1 MNIAVVGTGYV
12 GLVSGTCFADTGVNV
27 TCVDVDSK
35 KIERLEQ
42 GDIPIYEPGLDELV
56 MKNVKAGRLKF
67 TTSLA
72 DIINEQDIVFSAVGT
87 PPDED
92 GSADLR
98 YVLQVAKTIGENLNK
113 YLVVVTKSTVPVGTA
128 RKVKAAIQAELDRR
142 GVDVKFDVASN
153 PEFLKEGN
161 AIKDFMSPDRVVV
174 GVESERAQK
183 MLTRLYKPFLLNNFR
198 VIFMDIPSAEMTKY
212 AANSMLATRIS
223 FMNDI
228 ANLCERVGADVSMVR
243 AGIGSDTRI
252 GRKFLYAGCGYGG
265 SCFPKDVKALIK
277 TADDSGYSMEVL
289 KAVERVNERQKSVLF
304 DKLVKAFGGLQALE
318 GKRIALWGLSFK
330 PETDDMRESTALV
343 MIDRLLAAGCRLRV
357 YDPVAMDEC
366 RRRMA
371 LKAAAG
377 EEERRRVERIVY
389 AKDMYDATLDTDALL
404 LLTEWKEFRLPS
416 WDVIGKAMAGRLVI
430 DGRNIFDADELEEAG
445 FEYHCIGR

>member
-1 MNIAVVGTGYV
+1 MNIAIVGTGYV
-12 GLVSGTCFADTGVNV
+12 GLVSGACFAETGVNV
-27 TCVDVDSK
+27 TCVDVDAA
-35 KIERLEQ
+35 KIERLKQ

-56 MKNVKAGRLKF
+56 RKNVAAGRLTF
-67 TTSLA
+67 TTDLA
-72 DIINEQDIVFSAVGT
+72 QVLNEQEIVFSAVGT

-92 GSADLR
+92 GSADLK
-98 YVLQVAKTIGENLNK
+98 YVLQVARTIGQNINK
-113 YLVVVTKSTVPVGTA
+113 YIVVVTKSTVPVGTA
-128 RKVKAAIQAELDRR
+128 RKVRQTIEEELQKR
-142 GVDVKFDVASN
+142 GVSVPFDVASN

-174 GVESERAQK
+174 GVESEKAK
-183 MLTRLYKPFLLNNFR
+183 KALTRLYKPFLINNFR

-228 ANLCERVGADVSMVR
+228 ANLCELVGADVNMVR

-277 TADDSGYSMEVL
+277 TADQNGYSMEVL
-289 KAVERVNERQKSVLF
+289 KAVERVNERQKGVLF
-304 DKLVKAFGGLQALE
+304 QKLQKAFDGESLK
-318 GKRIALWGLSFK
+318 GKTIAVWGLSFK

-343 MIDRLLAAGCRLRV
+343 MIDKLLQAGCVVRA
-357 YDPVAMDEC
+357 YDPIAMDEC
-366 RRRMA
+366 RRRI
-371 LKAAAG
+371 G
-377 EEERRRVERIVY
+377 DQISYCRN
-389 AKDMYDATLDTDALL
+389 MYDAVIDADALL

-416 WDVIGKAMAGRLVI
+416 WGVIRKAMRRPLVI
-430 DGRNIFDADELEEAG
+430 DGRNIFDTEELEENQ
-445 FEYHCIGR
+445 FEYHCIGK